1 MGEILLARNVISGMS
16 NMYDFLAPSE
26 EQLAR
31 LRAIQAENQKI
42 ADQTGM
48 KLTELYQMFGYGD
61 PRGDILRDIGFTR
74 PTLGMN
80 LIQGREF
87 LFGAQKKGF
96 NKLKEGADL
105 F

>member
-1 MGEILLARNVISGMS
+1 M
-16 NMYDFLAPSE
+16 
-26 EQLAR
+26 AR
-31 LRAIQAENQKI
+31 LRATQAENQKI

-48 KLTELYQMFGYGD
+48 KLTELNRMFMYGD
-61 PRGDILRDIGFTR
+61 PRGNILEDMGYTR

-87 LFGAQKKGF
+87 LFGAQQKGF
-96 NKLKEGADL
+96 SKLKDGAD